1 MVTYQDLLAVG
12 EDEKARMDFIRLAI
26 NDHMG
31 SDAYKL
37 AVDAEKYYE
46 GENPTINNYEKILY
60 DLQGKAHADMYTANH
75 KIASKFFGLVVD
87 QECSYLLGNGV
98 TFEQENTKDRLGDN
112 FDQDMMEAG
121 TNALVGG
128 VSFGFWNMDHIDVF
142 RITEFVPLVDEE
154 NGALMAGIRWWQVTP
169 DKPLRATLY
178 ELDGYTEYLEP
189 KNEDMQVLAPKRGYV
204 RIRAHDDGNGTR
216 IYDGENYPG
225 FPIVPLKNG
234 RSGKS
239 ELNGRRNTI
248 DALDL
253 ATSNMVNNV
262 DEGNLIYWV
271 LTNCGGMDDLD
282 DVKFIERLKTLHVA
296 HADGDDGVKA
306 EAHTIEAPYNG
317 TNTTIDMLK
326 RKLYEDFQAFDS
338 TAVSAGN
345 QTATAIKASYVP
357 LDLKT
362 DKFESGVTRF
372 IQGILS
378 LAGIE
383 DKPSYTRNQIINKN
397 EEIQS
402 VLLGATYFDD
412 EYITKKLLTILGDAD
427 QYDEM
432 MKRKDAEDMERLDML
447 EVSED
452 GENGPGSPV
461 DRRGTGEAGAQDSQ
475 SVP

>member
-1 MVTYQDLLAVG
+1 
-12 EDEKARMDFIRLAI
+12 MDFIRQAI
-26 NDHMG
+26 NDHKG

-75 KIASKFFGLVVD
+75 KIASKFFGMAVD

-98 TFEQENTKDRLGDN
+98 TFEQDETKDRLGGS

-121 TNALVGG
+121 TNALVAG
-128 VSFGFWNMDHIDVF
+128 VSFGLWDLDHIQVF
-142 RITEFVPLVDEE
+142 RLTEFVPLYDEE

-178 ELDGYTEYLEP
+178 EMDGFTEYFQA
-189 KNEDMQVLAPKRGYV
+189 KDKDMEVLSPKRGYV
-204 RIRAHDDGNGTR
+204 RITKHDDGNGTE

-282 DVKFIERLKTLHVA
+282 DVKFVERLKTLHVA
-296 HADGDDGVKA
+296 HANGDDGVKA

-326 RKLYEDFQAFDS
+326 KKLYEDFQAFDAS
-338 TAVSAGN
+338 AVSAGN
-345 QTATAIKASYVP
+345 QTATAIKACYVP
-357 LDLKT
+357 LDLKV
-362 DKFESGVTRF
+362 DKFEASVTRF
-372 IQGILS
+372 ISGILE
-378 LAGIE
+378 LAGID
-383 DKPSYTRNQIINKN
+383 DKPSYTRNQIVNKN

-402 VLLGATYFDD
+402 VLLGASYFDD

-432 MKRKDAEDMERLDML
+432 MKRKDAEDMERLGVVNSGGDL
-447 EVSED
+447 NDEGQDRVS
-452 GENGPGSPV
+452 
-461 DRRGTGEAGAQDSQ
+461 
-475 SVP
+475 

>member
-1 MVTYQDLLAVG
+1 
-12 EDEKARMDFIRLAI
+12 MDFIRLAI

-98 TFEQENTKDRLGDN
+98 TFEQDGTKDQLGDN
-112 FDQDMMEAG
+112 FDQDIMEAG

-128 VSFGFWNMDHIDVF
+128 ISFGFWNMDHIDVF

-178 ELDGYTEYLEP
+178 ELDGFTEYLQP
-189 KNEDMQVLAPKRGYV
+189 KNKDMEIMAPKRGYV

-271 LTNCGGMDDLD
+271 ITNCGGMDDLD
-282 DVKFIERLKTLHVA
+282 DVKFVERLKTIHVA

-306 EAHTIEAPYNG
+306 EPHTIEAPYNG

-326 RKLYEDFQAFDS
+326 KKLYEDFQAFDAS
-338 TAVSAGN
+338 AVSAGN
-345 QTATAIKASYVP
+345 QTATAIKACYVP
-357 LDLKT
+357 LDLKV
-362 DKFESGVTRF
+362 DKFEASVTRF
-372 IQGILS
+372 INGILDI
-378 LAGIE
+378 AGID

-412 EYITKKLLTILGDAD
+412 EYITQKLLTILGDAD

-432 MKRKDAEDMERLDML
+432 MRRKDEEDMERLDAV
-447 EVSED
+447 EVTDDAD
-452 GENGPGSPV
+452 GQGAPV
-461 DRRGTGEAGAQDSQ
+461 DGRGAGEAGAQNSQ
-475 SVP
+475 GVPGSA